1 MHIYYLKPIWRKVWY
16 VCLSD
21 CIFVIY
27 ILFRKKNT
35 ICYSKMVWKLHATC
49 AYCICR
55 INGYFISA
63 LIKNNP
69 RSCSFFLF
77 FFFKSTHPIGK
88 VLQYIFFFL
97 LFNINR
103 PTQPTLLEKVLWQ
116 SSFFFNFFH
125 IKFLPQE
132 IAEYWANTS
141 CSWGLWNW

>member
-1 MHIYYLKPIWRKVWY
+1 M
-16 VCLSD
+16 CLND

-27 ILFRKKNT
+27 ILFRKKKH
-35 ICYSKMVWKLHATC
+35 YLLFGDAEMVWKLHATC

-55 INGYFISA
+55 INGYFISS

-69 RSCSFFLF
+69 RSCSFFLS

-97 LFNINR
+97 LFNLNP
-103 PTQPTLLEKVLWQ
+103 PTQPTLLEKVLPQ
-116 SSFFFNFFH
+116 SSFFFFNFFH

-132 IAEYWANTS
+132 IAEYWMNIS
-141 CSWGLWNW
+141 YS